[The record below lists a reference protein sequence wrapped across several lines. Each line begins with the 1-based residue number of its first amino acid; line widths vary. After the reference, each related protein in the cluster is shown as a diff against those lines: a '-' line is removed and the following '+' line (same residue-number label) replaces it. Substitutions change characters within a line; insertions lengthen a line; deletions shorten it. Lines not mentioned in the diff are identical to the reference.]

1 MSEYLEEA
9 VWREH
14 YRDLVA
20 GVRMIREALEE
31 ALGPAAPLQ
40 PTEYTTS
47 SIQECEHL
55 AVAIAS
61 YADKMKRRVAELE
74 TECEG
79 LKEQIALTSR
89 MSVEEIIDEVPPI
102 AAF

>member
-47 SIQECEHL
+47 SFQECEHL
-55 AVAIAS
+55 AAAIAS
-61 YADKMKRRVAELE
+61 YADKMKRADRRARN
-74 TECEG
+74 G
-79 LKEQIALTSR
+79 SDGRSR
-89 MSVEEIIDEVPPI
+89 FRSKVG
-102 AAF
+102 

>member
-1 MSEYLEEA
+1 
-9 VWREH
+9 VGWREQ
-14 YRDLVA
+14 YRDLLG
-20 GVRMIREALEE
+20 GVCLIAEAVEE
-31 ALGPAAPLQ
+31 AFG
-40 PTEYTTS
+40 PTEFTAS

-61 YADKMKRRVAELE
+61 YADKMKRRIAELE
-74 TECEG
+74 TECER

-102 AAF
+102 AAL

>member
-20 GVRMIREALEE
+20 GGRMIREAVDE
-31 ALGPAAPLQ
+31 AFGPAAPLQ
-40 PTEYTTS
+40 PTEYTAS
-47 SIQECEHL
+47 GIQECEHL
-55 AVAIAS
+55 AVAIVL
-61 YADKMKRRVAELE
+61 YADKMKRHIAELE
-74 TECEG
+74 TECAG

-89 MSVEEIIDEVPPI
+89 MSVEKIIDEVPPI
-102 AAF
+102 ACD

>member
-20 GVRMIREALEE
+20 GVRMIREAVEE
-31 ALGPAAPLQ
+31 AFGPAAPV
-40 PTEYTTS
+40 PATEYTAA

-61 YADKMKRRVAELE
+61 YVDRMKRRIAELE

-89 MSVEEIIDEVPPI
+89 MSV
-102 AAF
+102 